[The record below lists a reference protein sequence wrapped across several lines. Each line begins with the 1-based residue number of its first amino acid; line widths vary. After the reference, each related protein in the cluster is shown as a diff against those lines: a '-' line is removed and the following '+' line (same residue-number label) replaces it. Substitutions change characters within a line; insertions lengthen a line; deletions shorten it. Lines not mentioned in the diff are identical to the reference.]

1 MVYYYKNKLPA
12 IDDIVVARV
21 LSISHYGVEVSLN
34 EYSDIRGFIN
44 CGEVS
49 RKKKVN
55 MNKILT
61 IGKDVLLHVI
71 QVNPENM
78 SIDLSK
84 RTIGDEDIKLFN
96 EKHKLHIQLYNIF
109 KQLYMKINN
118 LNSQDKIVDENLH
131 QFISKTLFK
140 IQTDFENEYIIEKL
154 LSKDT
159 NQEILDSIDFED
171 LNINL
176 VEFKNQLDNY
186 IDSKINR
193 TKPELTESV
202 KLMTYSPTG
211 VSDLKYSLDWKNFT
225 NFTNYQDLTK
235 DFDIQINYIT
245 ASTYSILISQK
256 DFDLVGQIPIEDA
269 LSSIKQEIKS
279 RAVEKQIQNQI
290 VI

>member
-21 LSISHYGVEVSLN
+21 LTISHYGVEVSLN

-71 QVNPENM
+71 QVNEENM

-109 KQLYMKINN
+109 KQLYMKLNN
-118 LNSQDKIVDENLH
+118 LNSPDKIIDENLH
-131 QFISKTLFK
+131 QFICKTLFE

-159 NQEILDSIDFED
+159 NQEILDTIDFED
-171 LNINL
+171 LNINMD
-176 VEFKNQLDNY
+176 VFKNVLDNY
-186 IDSKINR
+186 IDNKINR

-202 KLMTYSPTG
+202 KLMTYSVTG
-211 VSDLKYSLDWKNFT
+211 VSDLKYSLDLK

-245 ASTYSILISQK
+245 ASTYSIIISQK

-269 LSSIKQEIKS
+269 ILSIKQEIKS